1 MPRAKKTVVVLPN
14 ADKDRFKTE
23 KWTKGRD
30 LGAICHPF
38 RLLALG
44 SVGRGKTT
52 VLKNIFLEHQISRF
66 PFKELYIVCPDGS
79 SEWVDASPTQ
89 ILHQFPDP
97 DVFNP
102 KHKTLLVID
111 DFELTG
117 LNTAQK
123 RKLSTLFRYVS
134 SHCNVSIMMSFQSFF
149 DCPQIA
155 RKTANCFCLWRPT
168 SLMECNQM
176 GNRCGMDKGVLNACF
191 EKYASGDYDS
201 LLIDRT
207 VGSPAPV
214 RKNIYEVI
222 KTLPSGKA
230 KKKSKKVA
238 KKPVKR
244 KKKKKVVLSSSEE
257 SSSESESSDY

>member
-1 MPRAKKTVVVLPN
+1 
-14 ADKDRFKTE
+14 
-23 KWTKGRD
+23 
-30 LGAICHPF
+30 
-38 RLLALG
+38 
-44 SVGRGKTT
+44 
-52 VLKNIFLEHQISRF
+52 
-66 PFKELYIVCPDGS
+66 
-79 SEWVDASPTQ
+79 
-89 ILHQFPDP
+89 
-97 DVFNP
+97 
-102 KHKTLLVID
+102 
-111 DFELTG
+111 
-117 LNTAQK
+117 
-123 RKLSTLFRYVS
+123 
-134 SHCNVSIMMSFQSFF
+134 
-149 DCPQIA
+149 
-155 RKTANCFCLWRPT
+155 
-168 SLMECNQM
+168 
-176 GNRCGMDKGVLNACF
+176 MDKGVLNACF